1 MRETGSIIPQEYLSL
16 SEEETVE
23 RITGRRKELDHRLV
37 ILAHHY
43 QRKEVVRLSD
53 FRGDSYGL
61 SKRAAQQEAEFI
73 VFCGVHFMAESADI
87 LTRDDQKVYLPN
99 MAAACPMAEMAQI
112 GEVENAWKS
121 LEETLG
127 PGLVSPIVY
136 VNSNAELK
144 AFCGARGG
152 AVCTSSNARALIEW
166 GLRQREKVLFF
177 PDEHLGRNTAKRMG
191 IGIEEIAL
199 WDPEV
204 PLGGNTAERLGNARI
219 ILWKGYCH
227 VHTWF
232 STEHVRAVRES
243 FPQAKIVVHPE
254 CRQEVVDMADGC
266 GSTEFIVNY
275 VNSAPKGSVI
285 AIGTEINLVNR
296 LASEN
301 PDKIVF
307 ELARSLCPNMFRI
320 NLRNLLWTLEVLNE
334 VNRVK
339 VDPSLKA
346 DARIALERMLR
357 ISEVKK

>member
-1 MRETGSIIPQEYLSL
+1 MKEAGIIIPSEYLSL
-16 SEEETVE
+16 SEEETTRRIARRRVE
-23 RITGRRKELDHRLV
+23 LGKRLV

-43 QRKEVVRLSD
+43 QRKEIVYLAD

-61 SKRAAQQEAEFI
+61 SKRAAQQEVEYI

-87 LTRDDQKVYLPN
+87 LTREEQKVYLPN
-99 MAAACPMAEMAQI
+99 MAATCPMAEMAEI
-112 GEVENAWKS
+112 GDVQNTWEI
-121 LEETLG
+121 LEENLG
-127 PGLVSPIVY
+127 SNHVCPIVY

-144 AFCGARGG
+144 AFCGERGG
-152 AVCTSSNARALIEW
+152 AVCTSSNARAVIEW
-166 GLRQREKVLFF
+166 GFKQKEKVLFF

-191 IGIEEIAL
+191 ILPREMTL
-199 WDPEV
+199 WDPSL
-204 PLGGNTAERLGNARI
+204 PLGGNTVDQLRNARI

-232 STEHVRAVRES
+232 SPDHVRAVRES
-243 FPQAKIVVHPE
+243 FPEAKIVVHPE
-254 CRQEVVDMADGC
+254 CREEVVDIVDAC

-320 NLRNLLWTLEVLNE
+320 NLRNLLWTLEVLDNI
-334 VNRVK
+334 NRVK
-339 VDPSLKA
+339 VDASLKA
-346 DARIALERMLR
+346 NARIALERMLR
-357 ISEVKK
+357 ISETRK

>member
-1 MRETGSIIPQEYLSL
+1 MKETGIIIPEKYLSL
-16 SEEETVE
+16 SEEEVVG
-23 RITGRRKELDHRLV
+23 RIMRLRKELGHKLV
-37 ILAHHY
+37 VLAHHY
-43 QRKEVVRLSD
+43 QRKELVTLSD

-99 MAAACPMAEMAQI
+99 MAAGCPMAEMAQI
-112 GEVENAWKS
+112 GDVENAWES
-121 LEETLG
+121 LAHAVGT
-127 PGLVSPIVY
+127 GLVCPIVY

-144 AFCGARGG
+144 AFCGKRGG

-191 IGIEEIAL
+191 IGPQELAL
-199 WDPEV
+199 WDPDL
-204 PLGGNTAERLGNARI
+204 PQGGNTVERLRNARI

-243 FPQAKIVVHPE
+243 FPEAKIIVHPE
-254 CRQEVVDMADGC
+254 CRQEVVDLVDEC

-275 VNSAPKGSVI
+275 VTGAPKGSAIV
-285 AIGTEINLVNR
+285 IGTEINLVNR
-296 LASEN
+296 LASEH
-301 PDKIVF
+301 PDKTVF

-320 NLRNLLWTLEVLNE
+320 NLRNLLWTLESLNE
-334 VNRVK
+334 INRVK

-346 DARIALERMLR
+346 DARTALERMLR
-357 ISEVKK
+357 ISETKK

>member
-1 MRETGSIIPQEYLSL
+1 MRETGSIIPEKYLSL
-16 SEEETVE
+16 SEEEIVE
-23 RITGRRKELDHRLV
+23 NIARLRKRLGHKLV

-43 QRKEVVRLSD
+43 QRRELVNLSD

-87 LTRDDQKVYLPN
+87 LTRDGQKIYLPN
-99 MAAACPMAEMAQI
+99 LAASCPMAEMAQI
-112 GEVENAWKS
+112 GDVEQAWES
-121 LEETLG
+121 LEQTLG
-127 PGLVSPIVY
+127 PGFVSPIVY

-144 AFCGARGG
+144 AFCGKRDG

-166 GLRQREKVLFF
+166 GLRRREKVLFF
-177 PDEHLGRNTAKRMG
+177 PDEHLGRNTAKRLG
-191 IGIEEIAL
+191 IGPPEIAL
-199 WDPEV
+199 WDPSL
-204 PLGGNTAERLGNARI
+204 PLGGNTARRLKESRL

-232 STEHVRAVRES
+232 SPEHVKAVRES
-243 FPQAKIVVHPE
+243 FPQAKIIVHPE
-254 CRQEVVDMADGC
+254 CRQEVVAMVDEC

-275 VNSAPKGSVI
+275 VSSAPKGSIIV
-285 AIGTEINLVNR
+285 IGTEINLVNR

-301 PDKIVF
+301 PDKVIF

-320 NLRNLLWTLEVLNE
+320 NLRNLLWTLESLDD
-334 VNRVK
+334 VNLVK

-346 DARIALERMLR
+346 DARVALERMLK
-357 ISEVKK
+357 ISETKK

>member
-1 MRETGSIIPQEYLSL
+1 MKETGSLIPEKYLSPT
-16 SEEETVE
+16 EQEAIE
-23 RITGRRKELDHRLV
+23 RITLRRKELGHRLV

-43 QRKEVVRLSD
+43 QRKEVVNLSD

-99 MAAACPMAEMAQI
+99 MAASCPMAEMAQI
-112 GEVENAWKS
+112 GDVENAWGS
-121 LEETLG
+121 LEQALG
-127 PGLVSPIVY
+127 RGVVSPIVY

-144 AFCGARGG
+144 AFCGKRGG
-152 AVCTSSNARALIEW
+152 AVCTSSNVKALIEW
-166 GLRQREKVLFF
+166 GFRQREKVLFF
-177 PDEHLGRNTAKRMG
+177 PDEHLGRNTAKRLG
-191 IGIEEIAL
+191 LRSHEIAL
-199 WDPEV
+199 WDPDL
-204 PLGGNTAERLGNARI
+204 PLGGSTAQQLKDARL

-232 STEHVRAVRES
+232 SLEHVKAVRES
-243 FPQAKIVVHPE
+243 FPQAKIIVHPE
-254 CRQEVVDMADGC
+254 CRQEIVDMVDEC

-275 VNSAPKGSVI
+275 VSSAPKGSVI
-285 AIGTEINLVNR
+285 VIGTEINLVNR

-301 PDKIVF
+301 PGKVVF

-320 NLRNLLWTLEVLNE
+320 NLRNLLWTLESLDE
-334 VNRVK
+334 VNLVK

-346 DARIALERMLR
+346 DARVALERMLK
-357 ISEVKK
+357 ISEAKT